1 VVGNSPAWP
10 LSHVKVTAV
19 SLGELPLRGHYG
31 ATMDMLDLAKRP
43 NLLLTILV
51 PLLAMAAL
59 FPHSA
64 SAGQIASAAYFH
76 LRQGM
81 SESEVLVRAGP
92 PDLVTSPGVEAVEV
106 KHGLVE
112 RGDDG
117 EVTFDSFRR
126 TRIPTLSRWHYVP
139 GPGETDPFITIVTFR
154 AGEVWEIE
162 RTKVFSRY
170 KPGSSGSASGQGPAT
185 ATDIQRQRADNTLK
199 AAEAYAATRAKLKE
213 QAGDE
218 AASAAPDRKTT
229 IYKGVQPDGSTYFG
243 DSPPGESPEVI
254 SVD

>member
-1 VVGNSPAWP
+1 MVMSN
-10 LSHVKVTAV
+10 LVK
-19 SLGELPLRGHYG
+19 
-31 ATMDMLDLAKRP
+31 LAKP
-43 NLLLTILV
+43 GSLVLTALV
-51 PLLAMAAL
+51 PLLGLAGLLAPL
-59 FPHSA
+59 A
-64 SAGQIASAAYFH
+64 SAGQIESSAYFH

-117 EVTFDSFRR
+117 EMTFDSFRR

-154 AGEVWEIE
+154 AGEVWELE

-170 KPGSSGSASGQGPAT
+170 KPSSSGSASDQRPAT

-213 QAGDE
+213 QAGNE
-218 AASAAPDRKTT
+218 AASAPPDRKTT

-243 DSPPGESPEVI
+243 DSPPGETPKII

>member
-1 VVGNSPAWP
+1 MAMFNLVNSAK
-10 LSHVKVTAV
+10 SARSA
-19 SLGELPLRGHYG
+19 SL
-31 ATMDMLDLAKRP
+31 ALAA
-43 NLLLTILV
+43 LV
-51 PLLAMAAL
+51 PLLGLAVVL
-59 FPHSA
+59 PPLA
-64 SAGQIASAAYFH
+64 SAGQIESFAYFH
-76 LRQGM
+76 LRRGM

-92 PDLVTSPGVEAVEV
+92 PDLVTSPGLEAVEV
-106 KHGLVE
+106 KHGLVD

-154 AGEVWEIE
+154 AGEVWELQ

-170 KPGSSGSASGQGPAT
+170 KPSSSGSASKQGPAIAT
-185 ATDIQRQRADNTLK
+185 DTDIQRQRADNTLK

-213 QAGDE
+213 QAGNE
-218 AASAAPDRKTT
+218 AASAPPDGKTT

-243 DSPPGESPEVI
+243 DSPPGDTSKVI

>member
-1 VVGNSPAWP
+1 
-10 LSHVKVTAV
+10 
-19 SLGELPLRGHYG
+19 
-31 ATMDMLDLAKRP
+31 MLDLAKRP
-43 NLLLTILV
+43 HLLLTTLV
-51 PLLAMAAL
+51 PLLAIAGL
-59 FPHSA
+59 FAQSV
-64 SAGQIASAAYFH
+64 SAGQIESSAYFH
-76 LRQGM
+76 LRRGM

-112 RGDDG
+112 QGDDG

-154 AGEVWEIE
+154 AGEVWELE

-170 KPGSSGSASGQGPAT
+170 KPSSSGSAPDKDSVT
-185 ATDIQRQRADNTLK
+185 DTDIQRERADNTLK
-199 AAEAYAATRAKLKE
+199 AAEDYAATRAKLKE
-213 QAGDE
+213 QAGNE
-218 AASAAPDRKTT
+218 AASAPPDGKAT

-243 DSPPGESPEVI
+243 DSPPGETPKVI